1 MSKKVVVVLFGG
13 CSNEHEISMLS
24 AANVISSMSA
34 EKYFVMPVYITKDG
48 RWLLYDGSI
57 ENIKNVQW
65 EKFGTPVIL
74 SPDASHKGLLRIVG
88 EKVKNLPVD
97 IIFPVLHGK
106 NGEDGTIQGLCEI
119 AGIPYV
125 GCGVL
130 ASSVSMDKA
139 FTNKIAE
146 LAGINQADYLSFFS
160 YDLKDIDAVCKK
172 IRYKLGYPCFVK
184 PANAGSSV
192 GVSKAGNKKELIAA
206 LNAAAEVDRKIVVE
220 KAIVGRELE
229 CAVLGNENPEAS
241 VVGEV
246 VAAAE
251 FYDFDAKY
259 NNGDSKTIVPADIP
273 AEVSDEIRALA
284 IDVFKAVDGAG
295 FARVDFF
302 LENDTNKV
310 FFNEINTIPG
320 FTAISLYPIL
330 WEESGISQPELID
343 KLIELG
349 FENNQYL

>member
-1 MSKKVVVVLFGG
+1 MSKKVVAVLFGG

-34 EKYFVMPVYITKDG
+34 DKYFVMPVYITKDG

-65 EKFGTPVIL
+65 EKFGTSVVL
-74 SPDASHKGLLRIVG
+74 SPDSSHKGLLRIVG
-88 EKVKNLPVD
+88 DKVKCLPVD
-97 IIFPVLHGK
+97 IVFPVLHGK

-130 ASSVSMDKA
+130 SSSVSMDKE
-139 FTNKIAE
+139 FTNKIAQ
-146 LAGINQADYLSFFS
+146 LAGINQADFLSFRA
-160 YDLKDIDAVCKK
+160 YELENIDDVCKK

-192 GVSKAGNKKELIAA
+192 GVSKANNKKELETA
-206 LNAAAEVDRKIVVE
+206 LKNAAAVDRKIVVE
-220 KAIVGRELE
+220 KAIVGREIE
-229 CAVLGNENPEAS
+229 CAVLGNEAVTAS
-241 VVGEV
+241 AVGEIL
-246 VAAAE
+246 AAGD

-259 NNGDSKTIVPADIP
+259 NNGDSKTVVPADIP
-273 AEVSDEIRALA
+273 AEISNEIRALA
-284 IDVFKAVDGAG
+284 VEIFKAVDGAG

-302 LENDTNKV
+302 LEEGTNKV

-343 KLIELG
+343 RLIELG
-349 FENNQYL
+349 FENNQYV